1 MSSAEPLTVLEQV
14 AAEVRACTNC
24 VLHVGTKNGV
34 PGEGNPQAE
43 VMLIGEG
50 PGFNEDRLGRPFV
63 GQAGGFLNELL
74 EAAGLKRD
82 EVFITNVVKHR
93 PPENR
98 DPLPEE
104 IKACSDYL
112 TRQIAAI
119 NPKVIVTLGRFSM
132 ARFIQGAS
140 ISKIHGQ
147 YKVLDRR
154 VVVTMY
160 HPAAALH
167 QQTLRTVALE
177 DFRTAVPAALK
188 LARELAAQG
197 KVGNAP
203 AGQDD
208 TPDKPD
214 EPPAPQQL
222 SLF

>member
-1 MSSAEPLTVLEQV
+1 MSSADQLAELERV
-14 AAEVRACTNC
+14 AAQVRVCTNC
-24 VLHVGTKNGV
+24 ALYQGTKNGV

-74 EAAGLKRD
+74 EAAGLKRED
-82 EVFITNVVKHR
+82 VFITNVVKHR

-98 DPLPEE
+98 DPLPDE

-147 YKVLDRR
+147 YKVMDRR

-167 QQTLRTVALE
+167 QQTLRSVALE

-188 LARELAAQG
+188 MARELAAQG
-197 KVGNAP
+197 KVGNTP
-203 AGQDD
+203 TGKEGDD
-208 TPDKPD
+208 TPD
-214 EPPAPQQL
+214 EPPQQL
-222 SLF
+222 ALF